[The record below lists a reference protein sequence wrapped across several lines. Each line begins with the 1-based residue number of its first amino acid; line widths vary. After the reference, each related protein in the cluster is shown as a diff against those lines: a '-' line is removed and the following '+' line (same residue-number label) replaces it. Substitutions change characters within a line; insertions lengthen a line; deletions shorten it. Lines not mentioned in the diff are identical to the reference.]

1 MKLTKIKKQDIINEY
16 GSHDKDTGS
25 SSVQISLL
33 SASIIDLIEHLK
45 VHKKDKHSRR
55 GLIGL
60 VNKRRKLLNYLK
72 RNCCDKYLELIK
84 KLGIRK

>member
-16 GSHDKDTGS
+16 KIHDKDTGS

-33 SASIIDLIEHLK
+33 SSNIGELIEHLK
-45 VHKKDKHSRR
+45 IHKKDKHSRR
-55 GLIGL
+55 GLIML

-72 RNCCDKYLELIK
+72 NNCLNEYLDLIK

>member
-1 MKLTKIKKQDIINEY
+1 MNLDKIKKQTIISEY
-16 GSHDKDTGS
+16 RLHVSDTGS
-25 SSVQISLL
+25 SFVQISLL
-33 SASIIDLIEHLK
+33 SSCINDLIEHLK
-45 VHKKDKHSRR
+45 IHKKDKHSRK

-72 RNCCDKYLELIK
+72 NNDYFKYLDLIK

>member
-1 MKLTKIKKQDIINEY
+1 MNLDKIKKQTIISEY
-16 GSHDKDTGS
+16 RLHVSDTS
-25 SSVQISLL
+25 SSFVQISLL
-33 SASIIDLIEHLK
+33 SSCINDLIEHLK
-45 VHKKDKHSRR
+45 IHKKDKHSRK

-72 RNCCDKYLELIK
+72 NNDYFKYLDLIK

>member
-1 MKLTKIKKQDIINEY
+1 MKLTKVEKQCLINEY
-16 GSHDKDTGS
+16 KAHDKDTGS

-33 SASIIDLIEHLK
+33 SANINYLIEHLK

-72 RNCCDKYLELIK
+72 INCCDKYLDLIK
-84 KLGIRK
+84 RLGIRK